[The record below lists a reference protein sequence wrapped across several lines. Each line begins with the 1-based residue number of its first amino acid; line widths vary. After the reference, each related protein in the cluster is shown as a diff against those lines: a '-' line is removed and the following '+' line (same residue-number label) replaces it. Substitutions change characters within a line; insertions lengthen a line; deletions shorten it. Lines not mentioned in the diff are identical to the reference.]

1 MSACCEERR
10 AEDLVRQSR
19 SALCRRHCPSP
30 RRITTRWNS
39 GDKQSGSGAIGWH
52 LTVNELLGAMAT
64 YRRRGTI
71 VAAWRAQ
78 RMLEDGIG
86 LDFDFRRDTRLG
98 TLYAKGGWWRSDE
111 GKVEQ
116 SNAFF
121 LPRGMELVVLANSP
135 LCHPDTN
142 FMGNVSDAIND
153 SIELWIASIASN
165 VLGRIEAGG

>member
-1 MSACCEERR
+1 LPET
-10 AEDLVRQSR
+10 L
-19 SALCRRHCPSP
+19 P
-30 RRITTRWNS
+30 ITAADNNPGWNS

-121 LPRGMELVVLANSP
+121 CRAAWNWSCSQTLPYAIPTRTSWAMCRTPSTTASSCGSPASRRMCWGGLRRVVRGA
-135 LCHPDTN
+135 
-142 FMGNVSDAIND
+142 
-153 SIELWIASIASN
+153 
-165 VLGRIEAGG
+165 GRRI